1 MDPLST
7 TEEFQGDEW
16 VQTRSGV
23 QVDTPSIRAGAR
35 AHTQPLHL
43 SPVVSATRP
52 ALVLAPLSLS
62 LSRSLI
68 RAMLRVPPCINTA
81 E

>member
-23 QVDTPSIRAGAR
+23 QVDAPSIRAGAR

-43 SPVVSATRP
+43 SPVSATRP

-62 LSRSLI
+62 HSRSLI
-68 RAMLRVPPCINTA
+68 RAMLRVPRV
-81 E
+81 